1 MMDSERGDLTGEAVD
16 VETEI
21 AARKSRRTAKE
32 NGSALGFVLVAVVG
46 GLLCWGVF
54 SVGAWV
60 WNGIS
65 SFGRY
70 YNSEVEAA
78 DRMIAANR
86 ARQAAYA
93 AETKGDVSDAVV
105 KAGAMS
111 AIKERAVDPGSVRFR
126 NVFVVRQ
133 ASGTKA
139 VCGEFNAKNRMG
151 GYNGYERFISAGVG
165 QYTYSEADVADFST
179 AWSTICQR

>member
-1 MMDSERGDLTGEAVD
+1 MLDSERGEMAGENVD
-16 VETEI
+16 VEAEI
-21 AARKSRRTAKE
+21 AARARKRDGAGEKQANSE
-32 NGSALGFVLVAVVG
+32 IWVG
-46 GLLCWGVF
+46 GLGCLGMIALLGWGVV
-54 SVGAWV
+54 SLGAWMFSGGDPEKERSDV
-60 WNGIS
+60 
-65 SFGRY
+65 
-70 YNSEVEAA
+70 AA
-78 DRMIAANR
+78 ATASVD
-86 ARQAAYA
+86 Q
-93 AETKGDVSDAVV
+93 GPSDTTV

-111 AIKERAVDPGSVRFR
+111 AITERAVDPGSVRFR

-133 ASGTKA
+133 SSGTKA